1 MYRIINIIEKLLT
14 MILAGTYFLGL
25 TAIGSLPMH
34 IIIIVISIFTFFTS
48 LIDMIR
54 IKEINIKYSILNI
67 ALILLLLLNIYR
79 PFIDN
84 IIIKDLQLETSI
96 IFNYCTDLI
105 KQNIILIT
113 IFMIILFIFNFKL
126 NKKD

>member
-1 MYRIINIIEKLLT
+1 MHKIINIIEKLLT
-14 MILAGTYFLGL
+14 MILAVTYFFGL
-25 TAIGSLPMH
+25 TAIDSLPMY
-34 IIIIVISIFTFFTS
+34 IIILIISIFTFFIS

-67 ALILLLLLNIYR
+67 VLILLLLSNVYR
-79 PFIDN
+79 PFID
-84 IIIKDLQLETSI
+84 IIVIKNFKVETYML
-96 IFNYCTDLI
+96 FNYCTDLI